1 MKDLVSNDQAVA
13 GSEAFRYPSG
23 KVQPL
28 FDQDLG
34 IAAEGLGFLQLF
46 TNVGTILVRAVI
58 HLCIK
63 VVQVLRGIR
72 GIASQGFQD
81 LVLTECMGVSTLL
94 GVWTGF
100 VGFLCAEFRAWWTG
114 KPAV

>member
-13 GSEAFRYPSG
+13 GSEALRYPSG

-28 FDQDLG
+28 FDQDLR
-34 IAAEGLGFLQLF
+34 IAAEGFDFLQLL
-46 TNVGTILVRAVI
+46 VYIGTILVGAVI

-63 VVQVLRGIR
+63 VVQVLRRIR
-72 GIASQGFQD
+72 GIAPQGFQD